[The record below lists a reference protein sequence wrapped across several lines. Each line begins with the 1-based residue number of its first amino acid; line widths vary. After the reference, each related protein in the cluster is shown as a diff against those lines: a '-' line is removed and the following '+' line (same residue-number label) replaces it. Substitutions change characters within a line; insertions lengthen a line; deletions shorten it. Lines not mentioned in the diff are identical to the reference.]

1 MQPTNRWHLYDQL
14 IEAVPDDAMASEALL
29 GWHWTMVRS
38 RGVGMALSPFDR
50 SAAPEVVGRIAGRR
64 VRELAEMVKSWDSA
78 EASVGLAAINSVIN
92 SREQVERMSG
102 VPLEQHPDVPAFEHY
117 APMVRG
123 KKVAVVGH
131 FPGLEH
137 LQAVSH
143 VSVLERHPQEGD
155 YPDPACEYIL
165 PEQDFVF
172 ISSTAIIN
180 KTLPRLLELSRGA
193 LVVLLGPST
202 PLTPFLFEHGVACL
216 AGTVVVDEASAWR
229 AASEGASREVFSH
242 GARMVHIES
251 ASGGRLA

>member
-1 MQPTNRWHLYDQL
+1 MDRWRLYDEL
-14 IEAVPDDAMASEALL
+14 IDAVPHDAVASEALL

-38 RGVGMALSPFDR
+38 RGVGMALSPFNR
-50 SAAPEVVGRIAGRR
+50 YAAPAIVDRIAGRR
-64 VRELAEMVKSWDSA
+64 VKELAELVKSWDGA

-102 VPLEQHPDVPAFEHY
+102 LAFDQQPDVPAFEHY
-117 APMVRG
+117 APRVEG

-131 FPGLEH
+131 FPGLH
-137 LQAVSH
+137 RLQAISR
-143 VSVLERHPQEGD
+143 VSVLERQPQEGD

-172 ISSTAIIN
+172 VTSTAIIN

-193 LVVLLGPST
+193 FVVLLGPST
-202 PLTPFLFEHGVACL
+202 PLTPILFEHGVASL

-229 AASEGASREVFSH
+229 AASEGASREVFSR

-251 ASGGRLA
+251 AAEGRLA